1 MKKSLIATGA
11 LLVMS
16 SIFVLSCGGNSSS
29 SAAASTDGPTIGVTI
44 YRYDDNFMSFYRR
57 NIESRMSGKANL
69 IINDSQNNQAQQ
81 NDQVDVMIQK
91 DSKALAINLVDPQA
105 AQTIIDKAKA
115 KEIPVIFFNKQPS
128 AEAMASYDKTWYVG
142 TTPEESGDMQGKI
155 VVDTWKANPAWD
167 RNGDGKIQYVLLKGE
182 PGHPD
187 AEART
192 SYVTSY
198 IVSNNIQLE
207 RLEPEQ
213 TAMWDTAKAKDI
225 VDAWMQ
231 KHGDKIEYIFC
242 NNDAMAL
249 GALQSV
255 QALGYNK
262 EGDTNKYIP
271 IVGVDAIPEMI
282 NEIKKGTVAGSVLND
297 PVGQSQALVDI
308 SLNVAA
314 GKDPLDGTTWTLDE
328 VKAVR
333 VPYVPIT
340 KDNVNVAE
348 EAYK

>member
-1 MKKSLIATGA
+1 MKKSFIVMAA
-11 LLVMS
+11 LFIMS
-16 SIFVLSCGGNSSS
+16 SLFVVSCGGGSSS
-29 SAAASTDGPTIGVTI
+29 SSTTTTDGPTIGVTI

-57 NIESRMSGKANL
+57 NIETRISGKANL
-69 IINDSQNNQAQQ
+69 IINDSQNNQAKQ

-105 AQTIIDKAKA
+105 AQTIIDKAKT
-115 KEIPVIFFNKQPS
+115 KNIPVVFFNKQPS

-167 RNGDGKIQYVLLKGE
+167 KNGDGIIQYALLKGE

-192 SYVTSY
+192 SHVTLYVT
-198 IVSNNIQLE
+198 NNGLKVEKLE
-207 RLEPEQ
+207 EQ

-225 VDAWMQ
+225 VDAWIQ
-231 KHGDKIEYIFC
+231 KYGDKLEYIFC

-249 GALQSV
+249 GALQAV

-262 EGDTNKYIP
+262 EGDTTKFIP
-271 IVGVDAIPEMI
+271 IVGVDAIPDMI
-282 NEIKKGTVAGSVLND
+282 NEIKKGTVVGSVLND

-308 SLNVAA
+308 TLNVAA

-340 KDNVNVAE
+340 KDNINVAE

>member
-1 MKKSLIATGA
+1 MKKSLIVMAA
-11 LLVMS
+11 LFIMS
-16 SIFVLSCGGNSSS
+16 SLFVVSCGGGSSS
-29 SAAASTDGPTIGVTI
+29 STATTDGPTIGVTI

-57 NIESRMSGKANL
+57 NIETRISGKANL

-105 AQTIIDKAKA
+105 AQTIIDKAKT
-115 KEIPVIFFNKQPS
+115 KNIPVVFFNKQPS

-155 VVDTWKANPAWD
+155 VVDTWKNNPTWD
-167 RNGDGKIQYVLLKGE
+167 KNGDGIIQYALLKGE

-192 SYVTSY
+192 SHVTLYVT
-198 IVSNNIQLE
+198 NNGLKVEKLE
-207 RLEPEQ
+207 EQ

-225 VDAWMQ
+225 VDAWIQ
-231 KHGDKIEYIFC
+231 KYGDKLEYIFC

-262 EGDTNKYIP
+262 EGDTTKFIP
-271 IVGVDAIPEMI
+271 IVGVDAIPDMI
-282 NEIKKGTVAGSVLND
+282 NEIKKGTIVGSVLND

-308 SLNVAA
+308 TLNVAA

-340 KDNVNVAE
+340 KDNINVAE

>member
-1 MKKSLIATGA
+1 MKKSLIVMAA
-11 LLVMS
+11 LFIMS
-16 SIFVLSCGGNSSS
+16 ALFVVSCGGGASSTTT
-29 SAAASTDGPTIGVTI
+29 TDGPTIGVTI

-57 NIESRMSGKANL
+57 NIESKISGKANL

-105 AQTIIDKAKA
+105 AQTIIDKAKT
-115 KEIPVIFFNKQPS
+115 KNIPVVFFNKQPS

-155 VVDTWKANPAWD
+155 VVETWKANPAWD
-167 RNGDGKIQYVLLKGE
+167 KNGDGIIQYALLKGE

-192 SYVTSY
+192 SHVTLY
-198 IVSNNIQLE
+198 ITNNGLKVE
-207 RLEPEQ
+207 RLEEQ

-225 VDAWMQ
+225 VDAWIQ
-231 KHGDKIEYIFC
+231 KYGDKLEYIFC

-249 GALQSV
+249 GALQSI

-262 EGDTNKYIP
+262 EGDNTKFIP
-271 IVGVDAIPEMI
+271 IVGVDAIPDMI
-282 NEIKKGTVAGSVLND
+282 NEIKKGTVVGSVLND

-308 SLNVAA
+308 TLNVAA

-340 KDNVNVAE
+340 KDNINVAE

>member
-1 MKKSLIATGA
+1 MKKSLIVMGA
-11 LLVMS
+11 LLIMS
-16 SIFVLSCGGNSSS
+16 SIFAVSCGGSGSSS
-29 SAAASTDGPTIGVTI
+29 TTVTDGPTIGVTI

-57 NIESRMSGKANL
+57 NIETKISGKANL

-105 AQTIIDKAKA
+105 AQTIIDKAKT
-115 KEIPVIFFNKQPS
+115 KNIPVVFFNKQPS

-155 VVDTWKANPAWD
+155 VVDTWKANPTWD
-167 RNGDGKIQYVLLKGE
+167 KNGDGIIQYALLKGE

-192 SYVTSY
+192 SHVTLYVT
-198 IVSNNIQLE
+198 NNGLKVE
-207 RLEPEQ
+207 RLEEQ

-225 VDAWMQ
+225 VDAWIQ
-231 KHGDKIEYIFC
+231 KYGDKLEYIFC

-262 EGDTNKYIP
+262 EGDTTKFIP
-271 IVGVDAIPEMI
+271 IVGVDAIPDMI
-282 NEIKKGTVAGSVLND
+282 NEIKKGTVVGSVLND

-308 SLNVAA
+308 TLNVAA
-314 GKDPLDGTTWTLDE
+314 GKDPLEGTTWTLDE

-340 KDNVNVAE
+340 KSNINVAE

>member
-1 MKKSLIATGA
+1 MKKSLIVIGA

-16 SIFVLSCGGNSSS
+16 SIFTISCGGGDSK
-29 SAAASTDGPTIGVTI
+29 SAANDGPTIGVTI

-57 NIESRMSGKANL
+57 NIESKIKGKANL

-81 NDQVDVMIQK
+81 NDQVDVMLNK

-105 AQTIIDKAKA
+105 AQTIIDKAKQ
-115 KEIPVIFFNKQPS
+115 KEIPVVFFNKQPS
-128 AEAMASYDKTWYVG
+128 SEAIFSYDKTWYVG
-142 TTPEESGDMQGKI
+142 TTPEESGDMQGQV
-155 VVDTWKANPAWD
+155 VVDTWKANPNWD
-167 RNGDGKIQYVLLKGE
+167 KNGDGIIQYALLKGE

-192 SYVTSY
+192 SHVTLY
-198 IVSNNIQLE
+198 ITNNGLQVE
-207 RLEPEQ
+207 RLEEQ

-225 VDAWMQ
+225 VDAWIQ
-231 KHGDKIEYIFC
+231 KYGDKLEYIFC

-249 GALQSV
+249 GALQSI

-262 EGDTNKYIP
+262 EGDTTKYIP
-271 IVGVDAIPEMI
+271 IVGVDAIPDMI
-282 NEIKKGTVAGSVLND
+282 NEIKKGTVVGSVLND
-297 PVGQSQALVDI
+297 PIGQSQALVDI
-308 SLNVAA
+308 TLNVAA
-314 GKDPLDGTTWTLDE
+314 GKDPLEGTAWTLDD

-340 KDNVNVAE
+340 KNNVNVAE

>member
-1 MKKSLIATGA
+1 MKKSLIVMAA
-11 LLVMS
+11 LFIMS
-16 SIFVLSCGGNSSS
+16 SLFVVSCGGGSSS
-29 SAAASTDGPTIGVTI
+29 STATTDGPTIGVTI

-57 NIESRMSGKANL
+57 NIETRISGKANL

-105 AQTIIDKAKA
+105 AQTIIDKAKT
-115 KEIPVIFFNKQPS
+115 KNIPVVFFNKQPS
-128 AEAMASYDKTWYVG
+128 AETMASYDKTWYVG

-167 RNGDGKIQYVLLKGE
+167 KNGDGVIQYALLKGE

-192 SYVTSY
+192 SHVTLYVT
-198 IVSNNIQLE
+198 NNGLKVEKLE
-207 RLEPEQ
+207 EQ

-225 VDAWMQ
+225 VDAWIQ
-231 KHGDKIEYIFC
+231 KYGDKLEYIFC

-262 EGDTNKYIP
+262 EGDTTKFIP
-271 IVGVDAIPEMI
+271 IVGVDAIPDMI
-282 NEIKKGTVAGSVLND
+282 NEIKKGTIVGSVLND

-308 SLNVAA
+308 TLNVAA

-340 KDNVNVAE
+340 KDNINVAE

>member
-1 MKKSLIATGA
+1 MKKSLVAMGA

-16 SIFVLSCGGNSSS
+16 SIFAISCGGGSSS
-29 SAAASTDGPTIGVTI
+29 QTATTDGPTIGVTI

-57 NIESRMSGKANL
+57 NIESKISGKANL

-105 AQTIIDKAKA
+105 AQTIIDKAKT
-115 KEIPVIFFNKQPS
+115 KNIPVVFFNKQPS

-142 TTPEESGDMQGKI
+142 TTPEESGAMQGKI

-167 RNGDGKIQYVLLKGE
+167 KNGDGKIQYLLLKGE

-198 IVSNNIQLE
+198 IGSNAIQVE

-231 KHGDKIEYIFC
+231 KHGDKIEFIFC

-262 EGDTNKYIP
+262 EGDNTKYIP
-271 IVGVDAIPEMI
+271 IVGVDAIPDMI
-282 NEIKKGTVAGSVLND
+282 NEIKKGTVVGSVLND
-297 PVGQSQALVDI
+297 PVGQSQALVYI
-308 SLNVAA
+308 TLNVAA
-314 GKDPLDGTTWTLDE
+314 GKDPLEGTTWTLDD

>member
-1 MKKSLIATGA
+1 MKKSLIVMAA
-11 LLVMS
+11 LFIMS
-16 SIFVLSCGGNSSS
+16 SLFVVSCGGGSSS
-29 SAAASTDGPTIGVTI
+29 STATTDGPTIGVTI

-57 NIESRMSGKANL
+57 NIETRISGKANL

-81 NDQVDVMIQK
+81 NDQVDVMLNK
-91 DSKALAINLVDPQA
+91 DAKVLAINLVDPQA

-115 KEIPVIFFNKQPS
+115 KEIPVVFFNKQPS

-142 TTPEESGDMQGKI
+142 TTPEESGAMQGKI

-192 SYVTSY
+192 SHVTLY
-198 IVSNNIQLE
+198 ITNNGLKIE

-255 QALGYNK
+255 QALGYNL
-262 EGDTNKYIP
+262 EGGDPAKFIP

-297 PVGQSQALVDI
+297 PVGQSQALVDLT
-308 SLNVAA
+308 LNAAA
-314 GKDPLDGTTWTLDE
+314 GKDPLDGTTWVLDE

-333 VPYVPIT
+333 VPYVAIT
-340 KDNVNVAE
+340 KDNINVAE